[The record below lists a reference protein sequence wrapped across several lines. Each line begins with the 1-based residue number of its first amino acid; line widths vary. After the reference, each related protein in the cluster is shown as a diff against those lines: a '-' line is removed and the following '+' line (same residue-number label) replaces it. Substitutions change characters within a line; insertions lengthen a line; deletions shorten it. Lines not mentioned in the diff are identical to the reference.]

1 MNLSYIL
8 KGISMPNTTAEKDYT
23 QYSEK
28 QLFNLIHQLERKIKK
43 MQNDRVSFKEKM
55 AKELE
60 KRDQNFKDKI
70 DALNELLQ
78 KISQAFDDK
87 NDCCFGHETPNL
99 ETQQA
104 MRDALSGVNLTQI
117 DSLDDLTNEL
127 KRENS
132 KGFENVCFSV

>member
-1 MNLSYIL
+1 
-8 KGISMPNTTAEKDYT
+8 MPNTTAEKDYT

-87 NDCCFGHETPNL
+87 RDCCFWHEIPNIQ
-99 ETQQA
+99 TQQA
-104 MRDALSGVNLTQI
+104 MRDALNKETDLIVEDFSSYSDERKKALDVKTQ
-117 DSLDDLTNEL
+117 S
-127 KRENS
+127 
-132 KGFENVCFSV
+132 

>member
-1 MNLSYIL
+1 
-8 KGISMPNTTAEKDYT
+8 MPSTTNKDYT
-23 QYSEK
+23 QYSER

-87 NDCCFGHETPNL
+87 RDCCLGHETPNIQ
-99 ETQQA
+99 TQQA
-104 MRDALSGVNLTQI
+104 MRDVGNKETDLIVDDFSSYSDERKRALGVETQP
-117 DSLDDLTNEL
+117 
-127 KRENS
+127 
-132 KGFENVCFSV
+132 

>member
-1 MNLSYIL
+1 
-8 KGISMPNTTAEKDYT
+8 MPNTTNKDYT

-87 NDCCFGHETPNL
+87 RDCCLGHETPNL
-99 ETQQA
+99 ETRQA
-104 MRDALSGVNLTQI
+104 MRDVGNKETDLIVEDFSSYSDERKRALGVETQP
-117 DSLDDLTNEL
+117 
-127 KRENS
+127 
-132 KGFENVCFSV
+132 

>member
-1 MNLSYIL
+1 
-8 KGISMPNTTAEKDYT
+8 MPNSPTKKDYT
-23 QYSEK
+23 RYSEK
-28 QLFNLIHQLERKIKK
+28 QLFNLINQLEQKIKK
-43 MQNDRVSFKEKM
+43 MQNDRASFKEKM

-87 NDCCFGHETPNL
+87 RDCCLGHKIPNL

-104 MRDALSGVNLTQI
+104 MRDALNKETDLIVEDFSSYSDERKRALGVETQP
-117 DSLDDLTNEL
+117 
-127 KRENS
+127 
-132 KGFENVCFSV
+132 

>member
-1 MNLSYIL
+1 
-8 KGISMPNTTAEKDYT
+8 MPNSPTKKDYT

-28 QLFNLIHQLERKIKK
+28 QLFNLINQLEQKIKK
-43 MQNDRVSFKEKM
+43 MQNDRASFKEKM

-70 DALNELLQ
+70 DALNGLLQ

-87 NDCCFGHETPNL
+87 RDCCLGHKIPNL

-104 MRDALSGVNLTQI
+104 MRDALNKETDLIVEDFSSYSDERKKALGVETQP
-117 DSLDDLTNEL
+117 
-127 KRENS
+127 
-132 KGFENVCFSV
+132 

>member
-1 MNLSYIL
+1 
-8 KGISMPNTTAEKDYT
+8 MPNSPTKKDYT

-28 QLFNLIHQLERKIKK
+28 QLFNLINQLEQKIKK
-43 MQNDRVSFKEKM
+43 MQNDRASFKEKM

-87 NDCCFGHETPNL
+87 RDCCLGRKIPNF

-104 MRDALSGVNLTQI
+104 MRDALNGVNLTQI

-127 KRENS
+127 KRENG

>member
-1 MNLSYIL
+1 
-8 KGISMPNTTAEKDYT
+8 MPNTTAKKDYT

-28 QLFNLIHQLERKIKK
+28 QLVNLIHQLERKIKK

-87 NDCCFGHETPNL
+87 RDCCFGHEIPNIQ
-99 ETQQA
+99 TQQA
-104 MRDALSGVNLTQI
+104 MRDALNKETDLIVEDFSSYSNERKMALGVEAQP
-117 DSLDDLTNEL
+117 
-127 KRENS
+127 
-132 KGFENVCFSV
+132 

>member
-1 MNLSYIL
+1 
-8 KGISMPNTTAEKDYT
+8 MPNTTAKKDYT

-87 NDCCFGHETPNL
+87 RDCCFGHETPNL

-104 MRDALSGVNLTQI
+104 MRDALNKETDLIVEDFSNYSDERKKALGVETQ
-117 DSLDDLTNEL
+117 S
-127 KRENS
+127 
-132 KGFENVCFSV
+132 

>member
-1 MNLSYIL
+1 
-8 KGISMPNTTAEKDYT
+8 MPNTTAEKDYT
-23 QYSEK
+23 KYSEK

-60 KRDQNFKDKI
+60 KRDQNFRDKI

-87 NDCCFGHETPNL
+87 RDCCLGHKIPNIQ
-99 ETQQA
+99 TQQA
-104 MRDALSGVNLTQI
+104 MRDALNGENLETIEDFHAWANEIKKEVNA
-117 DSLDDLTNEL
+117 
-127 KRENS
+127 EN
-132 KGFENVCFSV
+132 

>member
-1 MNLSYIL
+1 
-8 KGISMPNTTAEKDYT
+8 MPNTTAKKDYT

-87 NDCCFGHETPNL
+87 RDCCLGHKIPNIQ
-99 ETQQA
+99 TQQA
-104 MRDALSGVNLTQI
+104 MRDALNGVNLTQI
-117 DSLDDLTNEL
+117 DSLNDLTNEL

>member
-1 MNLSYIL
+1 
-8 KGISMPNTTAEKDYT
+8 MPNTTNKDYT

-87 NDCCFGHETPNL
+87 RDCCLGRKIPNIQ
-99 ETQQA
+99 TQQA
-104 MRDALSGVNLTQI
+104 MRDAVNGVNLTQI

-127 KRENS
+127 KRENN

>member
-1 MNLSYIL
+1 
-8 KGISMPNTTAEKDYT
+8 MPNSSAKKDYT

-28 QLFNLIHQLERKIKK
+28 QLFNLINQLERKIKK
-43 MQNDRVSFKEKM
+43 MQNDRASFKEKM
-55 AKELE
+55 AKELD

-87 NDCCFGHETPNL
+87 RDCCLGRKIPNL

-104 MRDALSGVNLTQI
+104 MRDALNKETDLIVEDFSSYSDERKRALGVETQP
-117 DSLDDLTNEL
+117 
-127 KRENS
+127 
-132 KGFENVCFSV
+132 

>member
-1 MNLSYIL
+1 
-8 KGISMPNTTAEKDYT
+8 MPNTTNKDYT
-23 QYSEK
+23 KYSEK

-87 NDCCFGHETPNL
+87 RDCCLGRKIPNIQ
-99 ETQQA
+99 TQQA
-104 MRDALSGVNLTQI
+104 MREALNGENLETIEDFSAWANEIKKEVNA
-117 DSLDDLTNEL
+117 
-127 KRENS
+127 EN
-132 KGFENVCFSV
+132 

>member
-1 MNLSYIL
+1 
-8 KGISMPNTTAEKDYT
+8 MPNTTAKKDYT

-28 QLFNLIHQLERKIKK
+28 QLVNLIHQLERKIKK
-43 MQNDRVSFKEKM
+43 MQNDRASFKEKM

-87 NDCCFGHETPNL
+87 RDCCLGHKIPNL

-104 MRDALSGVNLTQI
+104 MRDALNGVNLTQI

>member
-1 MNLSYIL
+1 
-8 KGISMPNTTAEKDYT
+8 MPNTTNKDYT
-23 QYSEK
+23 QYSQR

-87 NDCCFGHETPNL
+87 RDCCLGHETPNIQ
-99 ETQQA
+99 TQQA
-104 MRDALSGVNLTQI
+104 MRDVYNKETDLIVEDFSSYSNERKKALGVEAQ
-117 DSLDDLTNEL
+117 S
-127 KRENS
+127 
-132 KGFENVCFSV
+132 

>member
-1 MNLSYIL
+1 
-8 KGISMPNTTAEKDYT
+8 MPNSPTKKDCT

-87 NDCCFGHETPNL
+87 RDCCFRHEIPNIQ
-99 ETQQA
+99 TQQA
-104 MRDALSGVNLTQI
+104 MRDAVNGVNLTQI

-127 KRENS
+127 KRENN
-132 KGFENVCFSV
+132 KGFESVCFSV

>member
-1 MNLSYIL
+1 
-8 KGISMPNTTAEKDYT
+8 MPNTTAKKDYT
-23 QYSEK
+23 KYSEK

-87 NDCCFGHETPNL
+87 RDCCLGHKIPNIQ
-99 ETQQA
+99 TQQA
-104 MRDALSGVNLTQI
+104 MRDAVNGVNLTQI

-127 KRENS
+127 KRENN

>member
-1 MNLSYIL
+1 
-8 KGISMPNTTAEKDYT
+8 MPNTTAEKDYT

-87 NDCCFGHETPNL
+87 RDCCFGHETPNL
-99 ETQQA
+99 QTQQA
-104 MRDALSGVNLTQI
+104 MRDVINKETDLIVEDFSSYSDERKRALGVETQP
-117 DSLDDLTNEL
+117 
-127 KRENS
+127 
-132 KGFENVCFSV
+132 

>member
-1 MNLSYIL
+1 
-8 KGISMPNTTAEKDYT
+8 MPNTTAKKDYT

-28 QLFNLIHQLERKIKK
+28 QLVNLIHQLERKIKK
-43 MQNDRVSFKEKM
+43 MQNDRASFKEKM

-87 NDCCFGHETPNL
+87 RDCCLGRKIPNIQ
-99 ETQQA
+99 TQQA
-104 MRDALSGVNLTQI
+104 MRDAVNGVNLTQI

-127 KRENS
+127 KRENG

>member
-1 MNLSYIL
+1 
-8 KGISMPNTTAEKDYT
+8 MPNTTVEKDYT

-60 KRDQNFKDKI
+60 KRDQNFQDKI

-78 KISQAFDDK
+78 KISQAFDGK
-87 NDCCFGHETPNL
+87 RDCCLGNKIPNIQ
-99 ETQQA
+99 TQQA
-104 MRDALSGVNLTQI
+104 MRDALNGVNLTQI

>member
-1 MNLSYIL
+1 
-8 KGISMPNTTAEKDYT
+8 MPNTTAEKNYT
-23 QYSEK
+23 KYSEK

-60 KRDQNFKDKI
+60 KRDQNFRDKI

-87 NDCCFGHETPNL
+87 RDCCLGRKIPNL

-104 MRDALSGVNLTQI
+104 MRDALNGVNLTQI

-127 KRENS
+127 KRENN
-132 KGFENVCFSV
+132 KGFESVCFSV

>member
-1 MNLSYIL
+1 
-8 KGISMPNTTAEKDYT
+8 MPNSPTNKDYT
-23 QYSEK
+23 RYSEK
-28 QLFNLIHQLERKIKK
+28 QLFNLINQLEQKIKK
-43 MQNDRVSFKEKM
+43 MQNDRASFKEKM

-87 NDCCFGHETPNL
+87 RDCCLGYEIPNL

-104 MRDALSGVNLTQI
+104 MRDALNKETDLVVEDFSSYSDERKKALGVKTQ
-117 DSLDDLTNEL
+117 S
-127 KRENS
+127 
-132 KGFENVCFSV
+132 

>member
-1 MNLSYIL
+1 
-8 KGISMPNTTAEKDYT
+8 MPNSPTKKNYT
-23 QYSEK
+23 RYSEK

-87 NDCCFGHETPNL
+87 RDCCLGRKIPNIQ
-99 ETQQA
+99 TQQA
-104 MRDALSGVNLTQI
+104 MRDAVNGVNLTQI
-117 DSLDDLTNEL
+117 DNLDDLTNEL
-127 KRENS
+127 KRENN

>member
-1 MNLSYIL
+1 
-8 KGISMPNTTAEKDYT
+8 MPNSPTKKDYT

-28 QLFNLIHQLERKIKK
+28 QLFNLINQLEQKIKK
-43 MQNDRVSFKEKM
+43 MQNDRASFKEKM

-87 NDCCFGHETPNL
+87 RDCCLGRKIPNL

-104 MRDALSGVNLTQI
+104 MRDALNKETDLIVEDFSSYSNERKRVLGVETQP
-117 DSLDDLTNEL
+117 
-127 KRENS
+127 
-132 KGFENVCFSV
+132 

>member
-1 MNLSYIL
+1 
-8 KGISMPNTTAEKDYT
+8 MPNTTAEKDYT
-23 QYSEK
+23 QYSQR

-70 DALNELLQ
+70 DVLNELLQ

-87 NDCCFGHETPNL
+87 RDCCLGRKIPNIQ
-99 ETQQA
+99 TQQA
-104 MRDALSGVNLTQI
+104 MRDALNGVNLTQI

-127 KRENS
+127 KRENN
-132 KGFENVCFSV
+132 KGFESVCFSV

>member
-1 MNLSYIL
+1 
-8 KGISMPNTTAEKDYT
+8 MPNTTAKKDYT
-23 QYSEK
+23 KYSEK

-60 KRDQNFKDKI
+60 KRDQNFRDKI

-87 NDCCFGHETPNL
+87 RDCCLGHETPNIQ
-99 ETQQA
+99 TQQA
-104 MRDALSGVNLTQI
+104 MRDALNKETDLIVEDFSSYSDERKRALGVKTQ
-117 DSLDDLTNEL
+117 S
-127 KRENS
+127 
-132 KGFENVCFSV
+132 

>member
-1 MNLSYIL
+1 
-8 KGISMPNTTAEKDYT
+8 MPNSPIKKDYT
-23 QYSEK
+23 RYSEK
-28 QLFNLIHQLERKIKK
+28 QLFNLINQLEQKIKK

-87 NDCCFGHETPNL
+87 RDCCFGHETPNL

-104 MRDALSGVNLTQI
+104 MREALNGENLETIEDLSAWANEVKKEVNA
-117 DSLDDLTNEL
+117 
-127 KRENS
+127 EN
-132 KGFENVCFSV
+132 

>member
-1 MNLSYIL
+1 
-8 KGISMPNTTAEKDYT
+8 MPNTTAKKDYT

-28 QLFNLIHQLERKIKK
+28 QLFNLINQLEQKIKK
-43 MQNDRVSFKEKM
+43 MQNDRASFKEKM

-87 NDCCFGHETPNL
+87 RDCCLGRKIPNL

-104 MRDALSGVNLTQI
+104 MRDALNGVNLTQI

-127 KRENS
+127 KRENG

>member
-1 MNLSYIL
+1 
-8 KGISMPNTTAEKDYT
+8 MPNTTAEKDYT

-28 QLFNLIHQLERKIKK
+28 QIFNLINQLERKIKK
-43 MQNDRVSFKEKM
+43 MQNDRASFKEKM

-87 NDCCFGHETPNL
+87 RDYCLGRKIPNL

-104 MRDALSGVNLTQI
+104 MRDALNGENLETIEDFSAWANEVKKEVNA
-117 DSLDDLTNEL
+117 
-127 KRENS
+127 EN
-132 KGFENVCFSV
+132 

>member
-1 MNLSYIL
+1 
-8 KGISMPNTTAEKDYT
+8 MPNTTAEKDYT
-23 QYSEK
+23 KYSEK

-87 NDCCFGHETPNL
+87 RDCCLGHEIPNIQ
-99 ETQQA
+99 TQQA
-104 MRDALSGVNLTQI
+104 IRGAVNGVNLTQI

>member
-1 MNLSYIL
+1 
-8 KGISMPNTTAEKDYT
+8 MPNSPTKKEYT

-43 MQNDRVSFKEKM
+43 MQNDRASFKEKM

-70 DALNELLQ
+70 DALNGLLQ

-87 NDCCFGHETPNL
+87 RDCCLGNKIPNL

-104 MRDALSGVNLTQI
+104 MRDALNKETDLIVEDFSSYSDERKRALGVKTQ
-117 DSLDDLTNEL
+117 S
-127 KRENS
+127 
-132 KGFENVCFSV
+132 